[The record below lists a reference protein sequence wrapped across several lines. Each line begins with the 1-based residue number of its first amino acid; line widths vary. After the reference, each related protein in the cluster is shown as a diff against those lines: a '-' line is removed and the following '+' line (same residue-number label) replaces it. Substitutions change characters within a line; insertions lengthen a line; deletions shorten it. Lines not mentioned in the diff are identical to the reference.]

1 MSDGGSQVLSHFFLI
16 KFSARFQHSYQR
28 VGSGSELREEG
39 GLDDDAQTYV
49 AGVLLVVEQALA
61 IAVVELCEQILVGFK
76 RPSPGC
82 FHRGIEIEHSPC
94 TTCQHHRQ

>member
-1 MSDGGSQVLSHFFLI
+1 MSDGGIQVLRLFFLI

-28 VGSGSELREEG
+28 VGSGSELREKG

-76 RPSPGC
+76 RPAEWSLRRFQTFGSLKISRC
-82 FHRGIEIEHSPC
+82 
-94 TTCQHHRQ
+94 